1 MLKSDLEVAL
11 FLQKLLRVNGIE
23 SKLIELEPCRSNLV
37 VEIKQ
42 AHPDKVLGVSGH
54 MDVAKAGKHD
64 LWQHDP
70 YEADSS

>member
-1 MLKSDLEVAL
+1 MLKLDLEAAL

-23 SKLIELEPCRSNLV
+23 SKIIELESGRSNLV

-42 AHPDKVLGVSGH
+42 VHPVKVLVISGH
-54 MDVAKAGKHD
+54 MDVAQAGNHD

-70 YEADSS
+70 YETDSS